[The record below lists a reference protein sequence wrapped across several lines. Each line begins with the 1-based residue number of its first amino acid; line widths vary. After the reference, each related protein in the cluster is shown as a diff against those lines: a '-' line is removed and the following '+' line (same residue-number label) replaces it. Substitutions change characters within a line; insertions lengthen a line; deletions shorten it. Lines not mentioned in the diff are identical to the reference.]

1 MDYLEIGTLVNTQ
14 GVKGE
19 VRVLPQTD
27 FPEVRF
33 QPGETVYAFP
43 KNGQMVELEI
53 DQARKHKNFI
63 LLHFKDHPSIN
74 DVEYLKPS
82 TLKIDAAKQTEA
94 PLQPGEYYYSQIIGL
109 RVIDETGRELGTI
122 KDIMDLGPNDVW
134 VVKRNN
140 QPDLLL
146 PKIDEVIKQVDL
158 EHQVVTVELLEG
170 LE

>member
-1 MDYLEIGTLVNTQ
+1 MDYLEVGKLVNTQ
-14 GVKGE
+14 GIKGE
-19 VRVLPQTD
+19 VRVVSQTD

-33 QPGETVYAFP
+33 RPGAILYAFP
-43 KNGQMVELEI
+43 KTGDMERLEI
-53 DQARKHKNFI
+53 DHVRKHKNFI
-63 LLHFKDHPSIN
+63 LLHFKDHPTIN
-74 DVEYLKPS
+74 DVEHLKPA
-82 TLKIDAAKQTEA
+82 TLKIDAAEQADA

-109 RVIDETGRELGTI
+109 DVVDEQGRTLGTI

-134 VVKRNN
+134 VVECNG

-158 EHQVVTVELLEG
+158 DQGQVTVELLEG

>member
-14 GVKGE
+14 GIKGE
-19 VRVLPQTD
+19 VRVLPKTD

-33 QPGETVYAFP
+33 QPGETIYAFP
-43 KNGQMVELEI
+43 KQGQPVELEI

-63 LLHFKDHPSIN
+63 LLHFKGHPSIN
-74 DVEYLKPS
+74 DVEYLKPA

-109 RVIDETGRELGTI
+109 RVVDETGRELGTI
-122 KDIMDLGPNDVW
+122 KDIMDLGSNDVW
-134 VVKRNN
+134 VVDRPG
-140 QPDLLL
+140 QTDLLL
-146 PKIDEVIKQVDL
+146 PKIDDVIKNVDL
-158 EHQVVTVELLEG
+158 KNQVVTVELLEG